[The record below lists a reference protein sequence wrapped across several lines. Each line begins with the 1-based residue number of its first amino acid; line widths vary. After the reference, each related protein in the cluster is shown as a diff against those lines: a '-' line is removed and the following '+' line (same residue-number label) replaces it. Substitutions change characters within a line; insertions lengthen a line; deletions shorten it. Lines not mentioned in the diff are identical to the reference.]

1 MEVSLVEVSR
11 RERALEKSRIIPIKD
26 SLTGR

>member
-11 RERALEKSRIIPIKD
+11 RERSLEKSRIIPIKD
-26 SLTGR
+26 SLTER